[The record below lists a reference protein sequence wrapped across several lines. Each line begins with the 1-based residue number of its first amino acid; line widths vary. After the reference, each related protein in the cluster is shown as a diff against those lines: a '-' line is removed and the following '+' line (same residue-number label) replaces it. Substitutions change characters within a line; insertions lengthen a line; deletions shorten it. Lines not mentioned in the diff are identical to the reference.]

1 MKVRGQERQQS
12 SIKGRQIFTSVYLR
26 PFCIPCGGGMR
37 MNRSKIK
44 TYLLWI
50 LLAEAVGGL
59 AGWLIREDVKIYT
72 ESIVQPP
79 LSPPALVFP
88 VVWTILYA
96 LMGISAAR
104 VALTPASQERLHGL
118 WIFGLQLAMNFFW
131 SMLFFKFQL
140 FGLAL
145 IWLAA
150 LWGVILWMITV
161 FAGTDTAA
169 ARLQIPYLVWVT
181 FAGYLNL
188 GVWILN

>member
-1 MKVRGQERQQS
+1 M
-12 SIKGRQIFTSVYLR
+12 
-26 PFCIPCGGGMR
+26 
-37 MNRSKIK
+37 SKS
-44 TYLLWI
+44 TP
-50 LLAEAVGGL
+50 
-59 AGWLIREDVKIYT
+59 RT

>member
-1 MKVRGQERQQS
+1 
-12 SIKGRQIFTSVYLR
+12 
-26 PFCIPCGGGMR
+26 
-37 MNRSKIK
+37 MNHTKIK
-44 TYLLWI
+44 TYLFWI
-50 LLAEAVGGL
+50 LLAEAAGGL
-59 AGWLIREDVKIYT
+59 AGWLTREDVRIYT
-72 ESIVQPP
+72 DSIAQPP
-79 LSPPALVFP
+79 LSPPPLVFP

-104 VALTPASQERLHGL
+104 VALTADTLERRHGL

-131 SMLFFKFQL
+131 SILFFRFQM

-161 FAGTDTAA
+161 FARVEPLA
-169 ARLQIPYLVWVT
+169 ARLQIPYLVWVA

>member
-1 MKVRGQERQQS
+1 
-12 SIKGRQIFTSVYLR
+12 
-26 PFCIPCGGGMR
+26 
-37 MNRSKIK
+37 MNRYKIK

-59 AGWLIREDVKIYT
+59 AGWLTREDVKIYT
-72 ESIVQPP
+72 DSIAQPP
-79 LSPPALVFP
+79 LSPPPLVFP
-88 VVWTILYA
+88 VVWGILYA

-104 VALTPASQERLHGL
+104 IALAPDTQERVHGL

-131 SMLFFKFQL
+131 SILFFRFQL
-140 FGLAL
+140 FGLAM

-161 FAGTDTAA
+161 FARVDRAA
-169 ARLQIPYLVWVT
+169 SRLQIPYLVWVT

>member
-1 MKVRGQERQQS
+1 
-12 SIKGRQIFTSVYLR
+12 
-26 PFCIPCGGGMR
+26 
-37 MNRSKIK
+37 MNHTKIK
-44 TYLLWI
+44 TYLFWI
-50 LLAEAVGGL
+50 LLAEAAGGL
-59 AGWLIREDVKIYT
+59 AGWLTREDVQIYT
-72 ESIVQPP
+72 DSIAQPP
-79 LSPPALVFP
+79 LSPPPLVFP

-104 VALTPASQERLHGL
+104 VALTADTLERRQGL

-131 SMLFFKFQL
+131 SILFFRFQM

-145 IWLAA
+145 IWLAV

-161 FAGTDTAA
+161 FARVEPLA
-169 ARLQIPYLVWVT
+169 ARLQIPYLVWVA

>member
-1 MKVRGQERQQS
+1 M
-12 SIKGRQIFTSVYLR
+12 
-26 PFCIPCGGGMR
+26 
-37 MNRSKIK
+37 
-44 TYLLWI
+44 
-50 LLAEAVGGL
+50 
-59 AGWLIREDVKIYT
+59 
-72 ESIVQPP
+72 
-79 LSPPALVFP
+79 
-88 VVWTILYA
+88 
-96 LMGISAAR
+96 
-104 VALTPASQERLHGL
+104 ALTPASQERLHGL